1 MVASREAIGRAG
13 LVAERKCEV
22 FALYSSNHAL
32 ERAGSAIA
40 LLLLRPLS
48 SPDPFNSGCGPASS
62 WSTSGRTAPS
72 ESSRRLP
79 SRIVL
84 KRSRFLRSLSLPLD
98 EHMLLLP
105 PPLFESSE
113 SASLLSHCASA
124 GCCCWCSFRFISSCC
139 CFSRLMRE
147 WRFLMLSSDCRSL
160 SLASSDRRT
169 SAVSELSISSKSIP
183 LCSLSSID
191 FSNSSKCCSEMRFS
205 ASRKSDMS
213 VPVPVPVPVVAVVG
227 SRRIWTS
234 KSSVSSSS
242 SMSAAGS
249 AVPTTSWVM
258 FRRSCSRLRLRRTI
272 VRPSPL
278 VGVVF
283 CVSGPIGDRSSSSGA
298 TFARADGPWKGV
310 DCTSIDCGSAAG
322 PAPPPTTV
330 GRSGLSNGRWRTSS
344 SPPINVPL
352 RGRRL
357 KVRSNGTAGGGV
369 IEGSTVSS
377 VRLINRTSSFSSL
390 LSVRLL
396 TNVPCPLAAPPICS
410 SPTMPKVLFM
420 TACLSRTGFG
430 ATNVCPAAGS
440 TTVVSASTCGTSS
453 NVWFNDERG
462 LRYVLKLRGRRA
474 SYVPPPF
481 SSSLPASSRSAS
493 ASCSSTGTTNVSLGA
508 VTPVVMVVLIS
519 SFPASRS
526 SSVGAPVDAGGG
538 GELSSSNEDL
548 PPTSAPVRPL
558 LSLLVIFSFAEYS
571 IEFMIEQGGDTSCSQ
586 LRCISSRLPV
596 VELAR
601 ADGVARAEGVTGP
614 PICTFSSGDP
624 PLGNW
629 KDCEKAN

>member
-1 MVASREAIGRAG
+1 
-13 LVAERKCEV
+13 
-22 FALYSSNHAL
+22 
-32 ERAGSAIA
+32 
-40 LLLLRPLS
+40 
-48 SPDPFNSGCGPASS
+48 
-62 WSTSGRTAPS
+62 
-72 ESSRRLP
+72 
-79 SRIVL
+79 
-84 KRSRFLRSLSLPLD
+84 
-98 EHMLLLP
+98 MLLLP

-124 GCCCWCSFRFISSCC
+124 GCCCCWCSFRFISSCC

-147 WRFLMLSSDCRSL
+147 WRFLMLSSDWRSL

-205 ASRKSDMS
+205 ASRKFDMS
-213 VPVPVPVPVVAVVG
+213 VPAPVPVPVVAVADG

-298 TFARADGPWKGV
+298 TFARADDPWKGV
-310 DCTSIDCGSAAG
+310 DCTSIELAGCDSAAG
-322 PAPPPTTV
+322 PAPPPPTTV

-377 VRLINRTSSFSSL
+377 VRLINRTSSLSSL
-390 LSVRLL
+390 LSVRFL
-396 TNVPCPLAAPPICS
+396 TNVPCPLVAPPICS

-538 GELSSSNEDL
+538 GGEFSSSNEDL

-558 LSLLVIFSFAEYS
+558 LSYEFCIVLTPDTLSIALLVIFSFAEYS

-601 ADGVARAEGVTGP
+601 ADGVAREEGVTGP

-629 KDCEKAN
+629 KEGEKAN